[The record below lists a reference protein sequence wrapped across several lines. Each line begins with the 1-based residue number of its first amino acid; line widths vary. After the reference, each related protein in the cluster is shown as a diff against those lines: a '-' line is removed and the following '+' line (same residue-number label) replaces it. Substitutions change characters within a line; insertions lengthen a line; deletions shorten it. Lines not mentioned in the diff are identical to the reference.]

1 MSIVSDVGSP
11 SFFNFFGAIA
21 STSPPAHWT
30 SQWPEG
36 NDRIMT
42 PYTLFLTLLFPRG
55 GGSTSSDVMEQH
67 EETSEPIRNKAGML
81 SFFMAQWSFLWSPFG
96 AKYFY
101 TRTYARRLPSLSPR
115 SRFHLKKYFGDLPSR
130 NRGLTNPNSFFIYA
144 THCVMGIISSWL
156 ERADS
161 L

>member
-1 MSIVSDVGSP
+1 MLTMPIVSDVGSH
-11 SFFNFFGAIA
+11 SFFDFFGAIA

-42 PYTLFLTLLFPRG
+42 PYTLFLTLLFPPG

-101 TRTYARRLPSLSPR
+101 TRTYGDTRRLPRLSPR
-115 SRFHLKKYFGDLPSR
+115 SRFHLKILLGTFWAGIK
-130 NRGLTNPNSFFIYA
+130 RGLTNSNAFFICNALRY
-144 THCVMGIISSWL
+144 GNNK
-156 ERADS
+156 
-161 L
+161 